1 MAKKKMK
8 MYRIGKQKGLPSIGD
23 GTMSDFCLFMSIS
36 QFAEEWG
43 CNSYHTSGCNS
54 KIGLDGKRIG

>member
-1 MAKKKMK
+1 